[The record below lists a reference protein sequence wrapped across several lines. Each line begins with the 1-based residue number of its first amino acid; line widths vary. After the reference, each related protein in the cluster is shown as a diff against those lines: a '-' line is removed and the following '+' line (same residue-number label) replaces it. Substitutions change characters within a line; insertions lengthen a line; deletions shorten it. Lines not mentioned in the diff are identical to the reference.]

1 MNNNLISK
9 ENNVAKFE
17 LVFTPE
23 EFEAAIVDAYKKNK
37 DKFRIDGFRKG
48 KAPRKIIENM
58 YGQDIF
64 YDEALNAL
72 LGTAYP
78 EALTALDLEVINQP
92 KLEVGEIDKAKDIT
106 ITAEVELFP
115 EVEVKNY
122 VGLKIDE
129 VKTEVTDQDVENDL
143 LKIQKSQARLE
154 TVEDRA
160 SEKDDTVV
168 IDFDGSIDGVPFDG
182 GKAENYELR
191 LGSGMFIPGFED
203 QLIGKNAGDE
213 VDVVVTF
220 PENYGAAELA
230 GKEAHFA
237 TKIHEIKKE
246 VLPEIDDDLASD
258 VSEYETLDEFKEELR
273 SNLVDAAAKRD
284 EDTMKN
290 QLLDRLHE
298 ENEVE
303 VPAVM
308 VQDELDRM
316 IQEMNQQLTYQ
327 GMNIQSYLQMVGQ
340 TMEELRNSARED
352 AEKRVAL
359 RILLRGVINQ
369 ENIEATEEEIQKELE
384 EFAKNYGQT
393 VEQVKKMIGEDNLSF
408 FADDIKTRKAVDF
421 MYEKAVK
428 EPKAADAE

>member
-23 EFEAAIVDAYKKNK
+23 EFEAAIIDAYKKNK

-92 KLEVGEIDKAKDIT
+92 KLEVGEIDKTKDIT

-129 VKTEVTDQDVENDL
+129 VKSEVTDQDVENDL

-290 QLLDRLHE
+290 QLLDRLRE

-340 TMEELRNSARED
+340 TMEDLRNSARED

-369 ENIEATEEEIQKELE
+369 ENIEATEEEIRKELE

>member
-37 DKFRIDGFRKG
+37 DKFQIDGFRKG

-72 LGTAYP
+72 LGSAYP

-92 KLEVGEIDKAKDIT
+92 KLEVGEIDKEKDIT

-220 PENYGAAELA
+220 PENYGATELA

-273 SNLVDAAAKRD
+273 KNLIDAAAKRD
-284 EDTMKN
+284 EDEMKN

-298 ENEVE
+298 ENELE

-327 GMNIQSYLQMVGQ
+327 GMNIQSYLQMAGQ
-340 TMEELRNSARED
+340 TMEDLRNSARED

-359 RILLRGVINQ
+359 RILLRGVMNR
-369 ENIEATEEEIQKELE
+369 ENIDATEEEIRKELE

-393 VEQVKKMIGEDNLSF
+393 VEQVKKMIGEDNLGF
-408 FADDIKTRKAVDF
+408 FADDIKTRKAIDF

-428 EPKAADAE
+428 EPKKEDAE

>member
-191 LGSGMFIPGFED
+191 LGSGMFIPGFEN